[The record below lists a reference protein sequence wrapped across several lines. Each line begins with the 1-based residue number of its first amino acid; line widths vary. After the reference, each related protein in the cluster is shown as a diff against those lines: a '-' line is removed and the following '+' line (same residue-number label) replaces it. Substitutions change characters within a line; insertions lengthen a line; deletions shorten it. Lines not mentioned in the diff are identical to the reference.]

1 MEYTHILETSFG
13 DLYRRLYVIRG
24 NCHIIPTGMRGERQ
38 CIDHIQTSLFYIMP
52 ALVPCDL
59 EHEQGGERVVGG
71 VYEEQGV
78 NRGEILGFG
87 TVVAV
92 DLEFD
97 PFT

>member
-1 MEYTHILETSFG
+1 
-13 DLYRRLYVIRG
+13 
-24 NCHIIPTGMRGERQ
+24 
-38 CIDHIQTSLFYIMP
+38 MP

-59 EHEQGGERVVGG
+59 EHEQDGERVVAG
-71 VYEEQGV
+71 VYEEQRV

-87 TVVAV
+87 TVVAA